1 MNDFSE
7 LNLPPLLNQAL
18 AKMNFTA
25 PTPIQAQTIPLAL
38 QGRDILGSAQT
49 GTGKTGAFGISVV
62 AQLLANPNAMA
73 VILAPT
79 RELAVQ
85 VNTALRPMT
94 AAANIK
100 TAVLIGGE
108 PMRKQFDQLD
118 RRPRLVIGT
127 PGRMNDHLDRGSL
140 VIDTASFLVLDEMD
154 RMLDMGF
161 GVQIERIISH
171 MPEDRQTLMFSA
183 TMPPKIVKAAAQYL
197 RDAARI
203 SVGSVH
209 APMAKIEQETLRV
222 NEGEKYQV
230 LLDQLD
236 TRDGTVV
243 IFVKTKYGTERLAG
257 RLRDQ
262 GHTAD
267 AIHGDLQQRRRDR
280 VIQEFR
286 AQKYRILVA
295 TDVAARGL
303 DIPHIAHVINY
314 DLPQCPEDYIHRI
327 GRTARAGAEGR
338 AVNMVTPADS
348 DKWRAIERLIAGK
361 EPGNDDGPRRGGA
374 GRRRGGG
381 GKPFGSRSFGGGRGE
396 GENRGGG
403 RSFGPRGF
411 GGGRSEG
418 ENNRGDGRGGRSFGG
433 NSRGSG
439 GGGQRRSE
447 EGGSGSKPFSSW
459 RDRRD
464 AQRHENKGARRSR

>member
-1 MNDFSE
+1 MNDFST
-7 LNLPPLLNQAL
+7 LNLPPLLSQAL
-18 AKMNFTA
+18 AKMNFLA

-38 QGRDILGSAQT
+38 EGRDILGSAQT
-49 GTGKTGAFGISVV
+49 GTGKTGAFGISVIS
-62 AQLLANPNAMA
+62 QLIENPSAMA

-203 SVGSVH
+203 SVGSVN
-209 APMAKIEQETLRV
+209 APTAKIEQETLRV
-222 NEGEKYQV
+222 SEGEKYQV

-338 AVNMVTPADS
+338 AVNMVTPSDS

-361 EPGNDDGPRRGGA
+361 EPGNDDGDRRAGA

-381 GKPFGSRSFGGGRGE
+381 GKPFGSRGFGGGRGN
-396 GENRGGG
+396 GENRGG
-403 RSFGPRGF
+403 RS
-411 GGGRSEG
+411 S
-418 ENNRGDGRGGRSFGG
+418 NG
-433 NSRGSG
+433 NSRGGRGSGSGNERGFSGGGG

-447 EGGSGSKPFSSW
+447 EGGAGKPFSSW

-464 AQRHENKGARRSR
+464 SQRRENNRENKGARRFR